1 MSNGRRVFIAGGAL
15 TPFIGKGHPDFIWKK
30 HPDFGVKE
38 NPDIEMLLQQAVDGA
53 IENTGL
59 DPAQVD
65 RLYIGNFVGEL
76 FCNQGHLGAA
86 LAGTHPAFANKPS
99 ARLEGACASGGL
111 AFVAGVDAIRAGED
125 TVLVA
130 GVEVQTTQSARTGAD
145 YLARASH
152 YRRQRAIDEFTFPA
166 LFARRTQAYREAFG
180 VTEEDIGHVSVKAY
194 ANANKNPL
202 AHMKARQMS
211 IEVAGSANERNPC
224 FLANE
229 ELNPFI
235 KLSDCSQVSDGAAAL
250 VLVSEDGLAALGLQ
264 ESDCVEVAGVG
275 HSVASLYTDGD
286 LTRLTTTASAATKAY
301 DAAGIRASD
310 VNVAEVHDCFAV
322 TELMMIEAIGL
333 AAPGQGAALTRSG
346 ATSIGGETPVNTG
359 GGLIG
364 FGHPV
369 GATGVKQPLE
379 IFRQMKGQC
388 GDYQVKGDLHWGIT
402 ANMGGDD
409 KTVVSLAL
417 KNLG

>member
-1 MSNGRRVFIAGGAL
+1 MSNSRRVFIAGGAL
-15 TPFIGKGHPDFIWKK
+15 TPFIGKGHPDFIWKR

-38 NPDIEMLLQQAVDGA
+38 NPTLDELLKAAVDGA
-53 IENTGL
+53 IADTGL
-59 DPAQVD
+59 NPADVD

-111 AFVAGVDAIRAGED
+111 AFLAGVDAIRAGED
-125 TVLVA
+125 TVLA
-130 GVEVQTTQSARTGAD
+130 SGVEVQTTQSARVGAD

-152 YRRQRAIDEFTFPA
+152 YSRQRQIDEFTFPA
-166 LFARRTQAYREAFG
+166 LFARRTQAYRNAFG
-180 VTEEDIGHVSVKAY
+180 VSEEDIGHVAVKAY
-194 ANANKNPL
+194 GNANKNPL
-202 AHMKARQMS
+202 AHMKAKSMS
-211 IEVAGSANERNPC
+211 LDIAGSSNDRNPC

-229 ELNPFI
+229 ELHPYI
-235 KLSDCSQVSDGAAAL
+235 KMSDCSQVSDGAAAL
-250 VLVSEDGLAALGLQ
+250 VLVSEDGLAKLGLS
-264 ESDCVEVAGVG
+264 ESDCVEVAGTG
-275 HSVASLYTDGD
+275 HSVSSLYSDGD
-286 LTRLTTTASAATKAY
+286 LTQLTTTANAAAKAYSSAGISAA
-301 DAAGIRASD
+301 D
-310 VNVAEVHDCFAV
+310 VDVAEVHDCFTV
-322 TELMMIEAIGL
+322 TELMMVEALGL
-333 AAPGQGAALTRSG
+333 AAPGQGAALTRDG
-346 ATSIGGETPVNTG
+346 ATGIDGSTPVNTG

-369 GATGVKQPLE
+369 GATGIKQPLE
-379 IFRQMKGQC
+379 IFRQMKGKC
-388 GDYQVKGDLHWGIT
+388 GDYQVGGDLQWGIT